1 MGISGKR
8 ISAGEVEAMM
18 RLRVLG
24 WSLRR
29 VARELDYEVRTVL
42 KYAPRWKVDERIRR
56 EAAENNSKNLDSAR

>member
-8 ISAGEVEAMM
+8 ISAGEIEAMM

-24 WSLRR
+24 WSLRQ

-42 KYAPRWKVDERIRR
+42 KYAPQWRVDERRRR
-56 EAAENNSKNLDSAR
+56 EAAEDNSKNLD